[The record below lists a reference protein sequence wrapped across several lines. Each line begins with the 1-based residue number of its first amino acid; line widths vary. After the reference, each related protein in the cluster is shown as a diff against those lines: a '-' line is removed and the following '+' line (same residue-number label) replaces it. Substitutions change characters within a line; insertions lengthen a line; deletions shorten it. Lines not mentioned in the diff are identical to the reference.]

1 MKFRLSIYL
10 ISLLVISS
18 CGGGGGGGGG
28 SPEPQV
34 PSASITMSI
43 SSPQIYISQD
53 LTINWSTSNATSC
66 TASGDWS
73 GTKALSGTETL
84 SFTSA
89 GQKSFTLTCQNSEG
103 NETSRTVTSN
113 VIGNAQGIVVG
124 INGISSANVV
134 LDINSNYAIDDGEPS
149 STSDGSGIYE
159 LPDDPQ
165 DMISFGGGDD
175 LSGVSFTNL
184 SLSHKSS
191 SNESRVISSLTALDY
206 ANTGDTDLNTLLNLD
221 SSKI

>member
-1 MKFRLSIYL
+1 MTL
-10 ISLLVISS
+10 
-18 CGGGGGGGGG
+18 
-28 SPEPQV
+28 
-34 PSASITMSI
+34 
-43 SSPQIYISQD
+43 IYISQD

-175 LSGVSFTNL
+175 LSG
-184 SLSHKSS
+184 KSGQPDQCAGRFRS
-191 SNESRVISSLTALDY
+191 GSRAARLRVRWGGPCAADRHR
-206 ANTGDTDLNTLLNLD
+206 
-221 SSKI
+221 

>member
-73 GTKALSGTETL
+73 GTKAYQ
-84 SFTSA
+84 
-89 GQKSFTLTCQNSEG
+89 GQKL
-103 NETSRTVTSN
+103 
-113 VIGNAQGIVVG
+113 
-124 INGISSANVV
+124 
-134 LDINSNYAIDDGEPS
+134 Y
-149 STSDGSGIYE
+149 
-159 LPDDPQ
+159 
-165 DMISFGGGDD
+165 
-175 LSGVSFTNL
+175 
-184 SLSHKSS
+184 H
-191 SNESRVISSLTALDY
+191 
-206 ANTGDTDLNTLLNLD
+206 LLQLVKNHLLLLA
-221 SSKI
+221 KIQKEMRLLGL